1 MTYNPCTAAQY
12 RIMGYLREAFET
24 SLCLIYPSRPNAM
37 VLEDQFGEKLEF
49 FFRDG
54 KILEHSLMPPA
65 DPASV
70 DLFRRCLDFQFP
82 VPSQKTFSAR
92 IALWSTGAF
101 PLTYQQALDL
111 PDDLFRHYL
120 KTQPLTKEE
129 VRDLAA
135 RGSVTEPD
143 FWSMQLWRL
152 DGHTEDCMLCGP
164 WDDGGGTYGI
174 LFLPQPGQQ
183 AEELHF
189 YVT

>member
-1 MTYNPCTAAQY
+1 
-12 RIMGYLREAFET
+12 
-24 SLCLIYPSRPNAM
+24 
-37 VLEDQFGEKLEF
+37 
-49 FFRDG
+49 
-54 KILEHSLMPPA
+54 MPPA

-82 VPSQKTFSAR
+82 KSSQRTFSAR
-92 IALWSTGAF
+92 NALWSTGAF
-101 PLTYQQALDL
+101 PLIYQQALGL

-120 KTQPLTKEE
+120 KTQPLTREE

-152 DGHTEDCMLCGP
+152 DGHTEDCALCGP
-164 WDDGGGTYGI
+164 WEDGVGTYGI
-174 LFLPQPGQQ
+174 LFLPRPGQP

>member
-1 MTYNPCTAAQY
+1 MTYKPCTAAQF
-12 RIMGYLREAFET
+12 RVMEYLRETFDT
-24 SLCLIYPSRPNAM
+24 SQCLIYPARPNALI
-37 VLEDQFGEKLEF
+37 LEDQFGEKLEF

-54 KILEHSLMPPA
+54 RVLEHPLMPPA

-70 DLFRRCLDFQFP
+70 DLFQRCLNYQFP
-82 VPSQKTFSAR
+82 TSSQQTFAAR
-92 IALWSTGAF
+92 DALWSTGAF
-101 PLTYQQALDL
+101 TLTYQQALGL

-120 KTQPLTKEE
+120 KTQPLTREE
-129 VRDLAA
+129 VRELAA

-152 DGHTEDCMLCGP
+152 DGHTEDCTLCGP

-174 LFLPQPGQQ
+174 LVLTRDGQLE
-183 AEELHF
+183 EELRF